1 MKTLGKK
8 IRLLRHQ
15 KGWSQED
22 VAKRLDISIPAFSK
36 IETGITDINLS
47 RLEQISNLFEMTV
60 VQLLTFNEAEQDQK
74 FQNELEMVNKKLM
87 DTFDYPYLQ
96 MSGSLISTSAPQCV
110 KGINE
115 FEGLI
120 SIETWKKVIEPLAKK
135 HGLIEGTTFKN
146 LPFNKLHW
154 GCRHEFTPTMVKT
167 GDPELLK

>member
-1 MKTLGKK
+1 MKALGKK

-87 DTFDYPYLQ
+87 DRETEVIDLQ
-96 MSGSLISTSAPQCV
+96 
-110 KGINE
+110 
-115 FEGLI
+115 
-120 SIETWKKVIEPLAKK
+120 KKVIELFEELR
-135 HGLIEGTTFKN
+135 H
-146 LPFNKLHW
+146 NKV
-154 GCRHEFTPTMVKT
+154 TA
-167 GDPELLK
+167 